1 MVLIL
6 GTQEVEVDLVVT
18 LETISMEEDMDQE
31 MGSVEIMVP
40 VGVGKLMATVNME
53 ESMDTVE
60 PGMDMVEIMDQ
71 MET

>member
-1 MVLIL
+1 MVPTLRTL
-6 GTQEVEVDLVVT
+6 EVEVVIQ
-18 LETISMEEDMDQE
+18 ETVSMEEDMDQE